1 MLTDLMLA
9 GFGEKEDYN
18 CAERILYG
26 ANQAYG
32 LHFDHQSL
40 KMSAGF
46 GGGMAIGSVCGA
58 LTAAVMV
65 LGTLFVEERAHE
77 STRIKQLTQELFAS
91 FREDLGEID
100 CDPLKIRYRTETE
113 KCKTMIVKVAEI
125 LDRIVEREKALA

>member
-18 CAERILYG
+18 CAERIVYG

-32 LHFDHQSL
+32 LHFDQQSL

-65 LGTLFVEERAHE
+65 LGTLFVQERAHE

-91 FREDLGEID
+91 FRQDLGDID
-100 CDPLKIRYRTETE
+100 CDPLKARYRTETE
-113 KCKTMIVKVAEI
+113 KCKTMLVKVAEI
-125 LDRIVEREKALA
+125 LDQIVEREKATA